1 MKKILKPLIT
11 DFRKINLYGD
21 VMVVSQTRTVYPFRG
36 KRLDVKI
43 LGLFWV
49 KYTYYT
55 VRPSYY
61 F

>member
-11 DFRKINLYGD
+11 GFKKINLYGD
-21 VMVVSQTRTVYPFRG
+21 GMAVEDGVIYPFRG

-43 LGLFWV
+43 LGLFWLT
-49 KYTYYT
+49 YTYYT
-55 VRPSYY
+55 VRPNYN